1 MLKMQPDMTE
11 AMKVNHFHSH
21 LRKEA
26 LQTFKKIQRTSR
38 TTLEDVLVIFRRK
51 YFKAQSVA
59 TAKHRWHRLTFDPSR
74 QSLPEF
80 LEELHESAEKSIWES
95 KLNK

>member
-1 MLKMQPDMTE
+1 MAE

-21 LRKEA
+21 LQKEA
-26 LQTFKKIQRTSR
+26 LQTFKNIQRTSR
-38 TTLEDVLVIFRRK
+38 TTLEDVLVIFLRK
-51 YFKAQSVA
+51 YVKPQSVA

-80 LEELHESAEKSIWES
+80 LEELHESDRKSIWRAS
-95 KLNK
+95 SHK